1 MGSPVSAI
9 MANMVVEHLEQQALA
24 TTTISPRFWKR
35 YVDDVCSAIK
45 PSQIDSLQSH
55 LNSCQPSIQ
64 FTIETETNG
73 SIAFLDTQMTRGAHG
88 QLSTTVHRKPTHTD
102 RYLSYD
108 SHHPVQHKEAVA
120 RSLMDRA
127 SNLPSSNSDRK
138 IEARQVITMLESNSY
153 PKRFI
158 LRSVTNSKWRSQR
171 DTTRKKLCGF
181 TTIPYIGGVSEPIKK
196 ILNQHNIQVALKPY
210 KTIGSMFPK
219 PKDPVST
226 QDTRGVIYKISCNEC
241 SKTYIGESKRKFK
254 TRIKEHKKKPWHN

>member
-1 MGSPVSAI
+1 M
-9 MANMVVEHLEQQALA
+9 
-24 TTTISPRFWKR
+24 
-35 YVDDVCSAIK
+35 Y
-45 PSQIDSLQSH
+45 
-55 LNSCQPSIQ
+55 
-64 FTIETETNG
+64 
-73 SIAFLDTQMTRGAHG
+73 
-88 QLSTTVHRKPTHTD
+88 RKPTHTD

-108 SHHPVQHKEAVA
+108 SHHPVQHKAAVV

-138 IEARQVITMLESNSY
+138 LEARQVIKTLESNNY

-158 LRSVTNSKWRSQR
+158 LRSVTNSKCRSQR
-171 DTTRKKLCGF
+171 DTTVKKLCGF

-254 TRIKEHKKKPWHN
+254 TRIKEHKKAVAQLEAHKSALAEHHKVSGHDIAWDEARILGTCDNWRKRRFLEAWQINKTNNAINRDDGLKLPREYLSIVLKDKKQDANFNQILL